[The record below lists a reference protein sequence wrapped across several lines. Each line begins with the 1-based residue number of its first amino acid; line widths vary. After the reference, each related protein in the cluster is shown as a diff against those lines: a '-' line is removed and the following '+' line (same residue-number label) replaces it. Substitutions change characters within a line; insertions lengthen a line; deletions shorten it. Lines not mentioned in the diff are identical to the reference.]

1 MDRNKK
7 RNFEACIRVNESHR
21 HDFLTAIAVVF
32 FFGVYFGKVRERER
46 ECVE

>member
-32 FFGVYFGKVRERER
+32 FSVFISVKSERER